1 MAVAV
6 ITDSASDMSA
16 TLAREHD
23 VEVIPSWI
31 VFGGER
37 LRDGV
42 DITREAF
49 SHRMVRSWKPPH
61 SEPVEVGDFKA
72 VFLKHVEAGN
82 ECVVPVVSAKL
93 SKTYENA
100 CTAAARFGS
109 KVRVID
115 TETFSGG
122 QLLQTLLAAD
132 LVRRGADAGDLV
144 EILEFVRTTQHGY
157 QIVPD
162 LTVLS
167 RSGRLK
173 LTIIA
178 LCAVLGVCPVL
189 QIKGGG
195 IDIAA
200 QARSFEKAQELLVEI
215 AADNAGDV
223 NRTSYAVGHVQAAE
237 LADRIAATL
246 RTRLGYPP
254 RNFVIYEGGPTVAVN
269 AGTGAIAIFTMT
281 EA

>member
-6 ITDSASDMSA
+6 ITDSAADISA
-16 TLAREHD
+16 TLAREHG

-31 VFGGER
+31 VFGRER

-42 DITREAF
+42 DITRDAF
-49 SHRMVRSWKPPH
+49 FHRMARSWKPPH
-61 SEPVEVGDFKA
+61 TEPVEVGDFEA
-72 VFLKHVEAGN
+72 AFLKHVEAGN

-100 CTAAARFGS
+100 CAAAARFGS
-109 KVRVID
+109 DVRVID

-122 QLLQTLLAAD
+122 QLLQTVLAAD
-132 LVRRGADAGDLV
+132 LVRRGANANDLV
-144 EILEFVRTTQHGY
+144 EILEFVKTTQHGY

-162 LTVLS
+162 LTALS

-173 LTIIA
+173 LTITA

-189 QIKGGG
+189 QIRGGA

-200 QARSFEKAQELLVEI
+200 QTRSFEKAQELIVEI

-223 NRTSYAVGHVQAAE
+223 NRTSYAVGHVQATE
-237 LADRIAATL
+237 LAGTIAAAL

-254 RNFVIYEGGPTVAVN
+254 RDFVIYEGGPTVAVN
-269 AGTGAIAIFTMT
+269 AGTGAIAIFTIT